1 MYESGTIG
9 TATDSTNPVKIPG
22 ILPDR
27 IVQLSKPIL
36 VGFGL
41 FFNLRCLGIIT
52 MSFDSGLPNYFLY
65 MQCVF

>member
-1 MYESGTIG
+1 MRTEQL
-9 TATDSTNPVKIPG
+9 AQ
-22 ILPDR
+22 LPIALIR
-27 IVQLSKPIL
+27 LKFLGSYLIVVSKPIL